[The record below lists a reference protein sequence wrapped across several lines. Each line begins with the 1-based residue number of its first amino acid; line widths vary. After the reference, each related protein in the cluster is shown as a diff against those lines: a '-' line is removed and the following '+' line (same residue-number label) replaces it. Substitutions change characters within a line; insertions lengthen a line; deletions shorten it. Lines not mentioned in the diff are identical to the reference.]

1 MVLHIGIHTSY
12 KSESSY
18 FCLVILI
25 SMRYSHNINNNN
37 NNRFIISTIG
47 PTWHS
52 LLVTTGF
59 LRLLSASY
67 ALCSITFAYL
77 ELQKL
82 YFACHSFSQH
92 DIFHAVLSPYHE
104 CFFALATTYW
114 NYQVLNWS
122 LQILRAI
129 GWFTF
134 VSFFR
139 LEDKINP
146 KNLIMLQSSA
156 KLKYERFKQM
166 FFKCLQEFKMA

>member
-52 LLVTTGF
+52 LLVTKGF

-77 ELQKL
+77 ELQTL
-82 YFACHSFSQH
+82 HIACHKILYSMRHKQTHAGTNINVPLDIGDSVHIKKLRHNLCAFVLLQTWVIGMSF
-92 DIFHAVLSPYHE
+92 
-104 CFFALATTYW
+104 
-114 NYQVLNWS
+114 
-122 LQILRAI
+122 R
-129 GWFTF
+129 
-134 VSFFR
+134 R
-139 LEDKINP
+139 
-146 KNLIMLQSSA
+146 SS
-156 KLKYERFKQM
+156 
-166 FFKCLQEFKMA
+166 